1 MACERS
7 CSVTLSDRRVMSHY
21 HSFVIMLGG
30 AGAWRNVDAGL
41 ELDGARNRG
50 GRNGLS
56 HKY

>member
-1 MACERS
+1 M
-7 CSVTLSDRRVMSHY
+7 V
-21 HSFVIMLGG
+21 GG